1 MPFLMSRCTPQVL
14 LILHDPYQ
22 STVDRRAA
30 SSHRTA
36 TISGELRSLTPP
48 SSSSEVWSSSPYW
61 AHVRGLGEPHY
72 KDLIGVREQCGC
84 HSPRHTKRWMHTPP
98 RQRRPRPRS
107 SQAMAAPHGPA
118 QWCMGRAKPG
128 QLNHF
133 WLDRRVVSVDLG

>member
-1 MPFLMSRCTPQVL
+1 MPFLMSRRTPQVL

-22 STVDRRAA
+22 STVDRRTA

-48 SSSSEVWSSSPYW
+48 SLSAEVWSSSPYR

-72 KDLIGVREQCGC
+72 KDLIGVREHCGC
-84 HSPRHTKRWMHTPP
+84 RSPRRTKRWMHTLPC
-98 RQRRPRPRS
+98 QRRPRPRS

-118 QWCMGRAKPG
+118 QRRMGRTKPG

-133 WLDRRVVSVDLG
+133 WLDRHVVSVDLG